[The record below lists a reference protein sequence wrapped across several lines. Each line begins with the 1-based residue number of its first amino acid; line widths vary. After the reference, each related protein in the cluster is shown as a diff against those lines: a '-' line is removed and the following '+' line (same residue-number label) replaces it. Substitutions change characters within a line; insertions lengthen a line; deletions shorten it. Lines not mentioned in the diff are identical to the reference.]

1 MGGAKV
7 KYKAPFFRWLNIQIL
22 MIEYYAYAAM
32 EFWGDLDLPLPASAQ
47 WGDIGKKILKILI
60 IFVFSSFMIFIDDN
74 KT

>member
-1 MGGAKV
+1 
-7 KYKAPFFRWLNIQIL
+7 
-22 MIEYYAYAAM
+22 MIEDYAYNRI
-32 EFWGDLDLPLPASAQ
+32 EFEGDLDLPLLVGAQ